1 MKSERVYFLFMIA
14 VMLQLVACASGPEPK
29 GIFAV
34 SAEDAKKPIEINAD
48 DGTTMLPNSE
58 GYHFLK
64 AEGLRGLLIAGD
76 QPHYPPEA
84 RDKGY
89 MADLSA
95 QLFFKAD
102 GSFEKIKFSKTS
114 KHFEDAVRKA
124 VSTWK
129 IRPVL
134 LDGKPVPVFTI
145 YKFGFKVD

>member
-1 MKSERVYFLFMIA
+1 MKSERMYFLITIA
-14 VMLQLVACASGPEPK
+14 MMLQFVACASGPEPK
-29 GIFAV
+29 GMFAV

-48 DGTTMLPNSE
+48 DGANRVPNSE
-58 GYHFLK
+58 GYHFVK
-64 AEGLRGLLIAGD
+64 AKGPRGLLITGD
-76 QPHYPPEA
+76 LPHYPLEA

-145 YKFGFKVD
+145 YKFGFKL